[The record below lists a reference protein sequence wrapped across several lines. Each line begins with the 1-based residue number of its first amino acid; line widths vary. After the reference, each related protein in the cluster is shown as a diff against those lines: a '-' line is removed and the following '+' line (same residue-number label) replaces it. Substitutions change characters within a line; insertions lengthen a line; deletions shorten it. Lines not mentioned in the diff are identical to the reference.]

1 MKAASFPGGEQ
12 NEVIGQQKTRRGVA
26 YRALRQTLGTSIGSR
41 HELFNR
47 EARYMRL
54 SLWHH

>member
-1 MKAASFPGGEQ
+1 MKAASFSGGEQ
-12 NEVIGQQKTRRGVA
+12 NEVSGHQKTRRGVA
-26 YRALRQTLGTSIGSR
+26 YWALRQTVSTSIGSG